1 MRPDGEREVA
11 RRNGSVV
18 RQRQLGRTLRELRE
32 EAGLTLEEA
41 APRLDWSTS
50 KLSRIEIAQ
59 QSIDVHGVR
68 SMLDLYG
75 VGGERWTQI
84 LELTRQARER
94 GWWRAYGLT
103 GLGYVAIETE
113 ATLVRDFTLG
123 FVPGLLQ
130 TADYAHALFTAS
142 LNRRTDA
149 QRENQIAVR
158 MIRQERLT
166 STEHPLALVAIVEES
181 VLYRPVGGAEVM
193 RAQHIHL
200 MEAAELPTV
209 TLQVLPGDIG
219 AHPGLDGAFT
229 LLSFG
234 ELDEP
239 DVAYVEHPM
248 GAVHLQKEADVAR
261 ATLVFDG
268 LRSDALSPTDSGAL
282 IRRLVEGSQ
291 A

>member
-94 GWWRAYGLT
+94 GWWRAYGLDSH
-103 GLGYVAIETE
+103 GYVGLETE
-113 ATLVRDFTLG
+113 SSLVRDFTVG
-123 FVPGLLQ
+123 YVPGLLQ
-130 TADYAHALFTAS
+130 TADYARALSHAS
-142 LNRRTDA
+142 LYRRSDA
-149 QRENQIAVR
+149 QLENDITVR

-166 STEHPLALVAIVEES
+166 SDEHPLELVAIVEES
-181 VLYRPVGGAEVM
+181 VLHRPVGGRDVM
-193 RAQHIHL
+193 RTQLVHL
-200 MEAAELPTV
+200 ADAAELATV
-209 TLQVLPGDIG
+209 TFQVLPTSIG
-219 AHPGLDGAFT
+219 AHPGLDSGFT
-229 LLSFG
+229 VLTFEG
-234 ELDEP
+234 LDEP
-239 DVAYVEHPM
+239 DLAYVEHPM
-248 GAVHLQKEADVAR
+248 GAVHIEKEADVAR
-261 ATLVFDG
+261 ASTPAVD
-268 LRSDALSPTDSGAL
+268 RYVHALAACW
-282 IRRLVEGSQ
+282 RR
-291 A
+291 